1 MVSSPLGAPPIEKGA
16 PEAVGTRERKPVAP
30 GASFIDWESDIF
42 MLAEKD
48 ACHIGRGC
56 GVRMWGRMWVT

>member
-1 MVSSPLGAPPIEKGA
+1 M
-16 PEAVGTRERKPVAP
+16 GTRERKPVAP

-48 ACHIGRGC
+48 AWKWEG
-56 GVRMWGRMWVT
+56 MWGQMWGHV